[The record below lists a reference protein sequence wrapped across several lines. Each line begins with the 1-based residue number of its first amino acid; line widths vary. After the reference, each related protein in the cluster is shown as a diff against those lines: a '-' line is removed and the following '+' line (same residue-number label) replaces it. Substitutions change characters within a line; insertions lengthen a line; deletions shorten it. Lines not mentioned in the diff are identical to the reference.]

1 MRLIRRKRESPE
13 IPLASTADVA
23 FLLLIFFIATTVF
36 SIDEGLPLILPA
48 RGSSVI
54 KVSVKNVAR
63 IVVHED
69 GTVTLDKKVVAV
81 DSIAETVRGM
91 IAQNDKLVVS
101 LETHPRCKYGRMVR
115 VLDQL
120 KLASATRI
128 SLRLYT
134 PETG

>member
-1 MRLIRRKRESPE
+1 MRLVRRKRESPE

-48 RGSSVI
+48 RGASVV

-69 GTVTLDKKVVAV
+69 GAVTVDKKVVPV
-81 DSIAETVRGM
+81 DSVSGIVRKMIAE
-91 IAQNDKLVVS
+91 NDKLVVS
-101 LETHPRCKYGRMVR
+101 LETHPRCRYGRMVR

-120 KLASATRI
+120 KLANATRI

>member
-1 MRLIRRKRESPE
+1 MRLMRRKRESPE

-48 RGSSVI
+48 RGASIV
-54 KVSVKNVAR
+54 KVSVKNVVR

-69 GTVTLDKKVVAV
+69 GTVTVDKKVVPI
-81 DSIAETVRGM
+81 DSISGTVRKM
-91 IAQNDKLVVS
+91 IADNDKLVVS
-101 LETHPRCKYGRMVR
+101 LETHPRAKYGRMVR

-120 KLASATRI
+120 KVASATRI
-128 SLRLYT
+128 SLRLYS

>member
-1 MRLIRRKRESPE
+1 MRLMRRKRESPE

-23 FLLLIFFIATTVF
+23 FLLLIFFISSTVF

-48 RGSSVI
+48 RGSSVV

-63 IVVHED
+63 IVVHQD
-69 GTVTLDKKVVAV
+69 GTVTLDKKVVPV
-81 DSIAETVRGM
+81 DSIAGIVRGM
-91 IAQNDKLVVS
+91 LAANEKLVVS
-101 LETHPRCKYGRMVR
+101 LETDPSCRYGRMVR

-120 KLASATRI
+120 KLANATRI

-134 PETG
+134 PDTG

>member
-120 KLASATRI
+120 KLANATRI

>member
-1 MRLIRRKRESPE
+1 MRLVRRKRESPE

-23 FLLLIFFIATTVF
+23 FLLLIFFISCTVF

-48 RGSSVI
+48 RGASVVR
-54 KVSVKNVAR
+54 VSVKNVAR

-69 GTVTLDKKVVAV
+69 GTVTVDKEVVPV
-81 DSIAETVRGM
+81 DSVSGIVRKMVAE
-91 IAQNDKLVVS
+91 NDKLVVS
-101 LETHPRCKYGRMVR
+101 LETDPRCRYGRMVR

-120 KLASATRI
+120 KLANATRI

-134 PETG
+134 PEPG

>member
-1 MRLIRRKRESPE
+1 MRLMRRKRESPE
-13 IPLASTADVA
+13 IPLVSTADVA

-48 RGSSVI
+48 RGSSIVR
-54 KVSVKNVAR
+54 VSVKNVAR
-63 IVVHED
+63 VVVHED
-69 GTVTLDKKVVAV
+69 GTVTVDNKAV
-81 DSIAETVRGM
+81 PVESIAGIVRRR
-91 IAQNDKLVVS
+91 IAENDKLVVS
-101 LETHPRCKYGRMVR
+101 LETHPRCRYGRMVR

>member
-13 IPLASTADVA
+13 IPLVSTADVA

-48 RGSSVI
+48 RGAAVV

-63 IVVHED
+63 VVVHQDGHVTVDRKPVPIED
-69 GTVTLDKKVVAV
+69 
-81 DSIAETVRGM
+81 IAEIVRKRL
-91 IAQNDKLVVS
+91 AENDKLVVS
-101 LETHPRCKYGRMVR
+101 LETHPKCRYGRMVR

-120 KLASATRI
+120 KLANATRI
-128 SLRLYT
+128 SLRLYS

>member
-1 MRLIRRKRESPE
+1 MRLMRRKRESPE

-48 RGSSVI
+48 RGSSVV

-69 GTVTLDKKVVAV
+69 GTVTVDKKVVPV
-81 DSIAETVRGM
+81 DSISGIVRGM

-101 LETHPRCKYGRMVR
+101 LETHPRCRYGRMVR

>member
-13 IPLASTADVA
+13 IPLSSTADVA

-81 DSIAETVRGM
+81 DSIAEIVRGM
-91 IAQNDKLVVS
+91 IAENDKLVVS
-101 LETHPRCKYGRMVR
+101 LETHPRCRYGRMVR

>member
-13 IPLASTADVA
+13 IPLVSTADVA
-23 FLLLIFFIATTVF
+23 FLLLIFFISSTVF

-48 RGSSVI
+48 RGSSVV

-63 IVVHED
+63 IVVHQD
-69 GTVTLDKKVVAV
+69 GTVTLDKKVVPV
-81 DSIAETVRGM
+81 DSIAGIVRGM
-91 IAQNDKLVVS
+91 IAANDKLVVS
-101 LETHPRCKYGRMVR
+101 LETDPRCRYGRMVR

-120 KLASATRI
+120 KLANATRI

-134 PETG
+134 PEPG

>member
-69 GTVTLDKKVVAV
+69 GTVTLDKKVIAV

>member
-1 MRLIRRKRESPE
+1 MRLMRRKRESPE

-23 FLLLIFFIATTVF
+23 FLLLIFFISCTVF

-48 RGSSVI
+48 RGASVVR
-54 KVSVKNVAR
+54 VSVKNVAR

-69 GTVTLDKKVVAV
+69 GTVTVDTKVVPV
-81 DSIAETVRGM
+81 DSVSGIVRKM
-91 IAQNDKLVVS
+91 IGENDKLVVS
-101 LETHPRCKYGRMVR
+101 LETDPRCKYGRMVR

-120 KLASATRI
+120 KLANATRI

-134 PETG
+134 PEPG

>member
-48 RGSSVI
+48 RGASVV
-54 KVSVKNVAR
+54 KVSVKNVVR

-69 GTVTLDKKVVAV
+69 GRVTVDKKVVPIDGV
-81 DSIAETVRGM
+81 SGMIREMIAE
-91 IAQNDKLVVS
+91 NDKLVVS
-101 LETHPRCKYGRMVR
+101 LETDPRAQYGRMVR

-128 SLRLYT
+128 SLRLYA
-134 PETG
+134 PEAG